1 MKITLSVT
9 LPDDL
14 AQEFLQAIREF
25 DTKYDPNH
33 ENKIVVQ
40 MLAESKQTAEQM
52 EAVFGALRPRMEH
65 MHAFKL
71 DS

>member
-14 AQEFLQAIREF
+14 AQEFLQAIRDF

-33 ENKIVVQ
+33 EDKIIVQ
-40 MLAESKQTAEQM
+40 MLGVGNQTAETDGSSLRCAQ
-52 EAVFGALRPRMEH
+52 AAHGA
-65 MHAFKL
+65 HAHL
-71 DS
+71 QT